1 MYPQQKAAAG
11 VLVSKYGNAG
21 ICCRITERV
30 LDFPS
35 PETAESRD
43 SDSPE
48 TADFG
53 GRFCFVETV

>member
-35 PETAESRD
+35 PEAAESLD
-43 SDSPE
+43 IESGE

>member
-21 ICCRITERV
+21 ICCCITERV
-30 LDFPS
+30 LDFPG

-43 SDSPE
+43 IENPK

>member
-1 MYPQQKAAAG
+1 MYPQQNAAAG
-11 VLVSKYGNAG
+11 VLVCKYGNAG
-21 ICCRITERV
+21 ICCRITVRM

-35 PETAESRD
+35 PETAESGD
-43 SDSPE
+43 SNSRE

>member
-1 MYPQQKAAAG
+1 MDPQQKAETG

-35 PETAESRD
+35 RETAESGD
-43 SDSPE
+43 SKSPE